1 MGRTNTA
8 ISLEL
13 GVKATMVTSLRGR
26 WMPLH
31 GIGWRQNPLRDM
43 TCAATQAGLPG
54 AVCVFAGGRQ
64 GGDGELM
71 AAGFEYQLTPNA
83 VLGGR
88 FDGCASAKSRSYAGS
103 ASMRISF

>member
-1 MGRTNTA
+1 
-8 ISLEL
+8 
-13 GVKATMVTSLRGR
+13 MVTSLGGR
-26 WMPLH
+26 WMTLH
-31 GIGWRQNPLRDM
+31 GNRLAAGHLRDM
-43 TCAATQAGLPG
+43 TFAATQAGLPG
-54 AVCVFAGGRQ
+54 AACVFAGARQ

>member
-1 MGRTNTA
+1 
-8 ISLEL
+8 
-13 GVKATMVTSLRGR
+13 
-26 WMPLH
+26 
-31 GIGWRQNPLRDM
+31 M
-43 TCAATQAGLPG
+43 TFAATQAGLAG
-54 AVCVFAGGRQ
+54 AGFVFASARQ

-88 FDGCASAKSRSYAGS
+88 FDGCASANSRSYTGR